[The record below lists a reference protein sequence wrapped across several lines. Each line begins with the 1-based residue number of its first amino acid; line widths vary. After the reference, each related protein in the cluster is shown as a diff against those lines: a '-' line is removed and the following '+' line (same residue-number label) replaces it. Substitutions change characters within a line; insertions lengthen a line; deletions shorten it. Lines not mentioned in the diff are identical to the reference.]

1 MIGDITIGQYFP
13 GNSFIHKLDARVKIL
28 LTLAVIISLF
38 ICKNFY
44 SLLLSVAFTLLI
56 VLVGGISFKTVFKSV
71 KPLGIIIVITSLLN
85 LFYGQ
90 GEPLV
95 TLFGRLKITEDGIYT
110 AIFMAV
116 RIILLVVAGSM
127 LTYTT
132 TPTDLTDAIERLFL
146 PLKIFKID
154 IHTVAMTMTIALRF
168 IPTLTEEIEKIMAA
182 QKSRGADMD
191 SGGIIHRAKALIPV
205 LIPLFISSFR
215 RANELAYA
223 MDCRCYKGGK
233 GRTKMKQVKVTAR
246 DFVALGAVIAL
257 FALIIFVNTLSA
269 AVI

>member
-13 GNSFIHKLDARVKIL
+13 GESFIHKLDARVKIL
-28 LTLAVIISLF
+28 LTLAVIVSLF

-44 SLLLSVAFTLLI
+44 SLLLSTAFTLLI
-56 VLVGGISFKTVFKSV
+56 ILIGKISFKTVFKSV

-85 LFYGQ
+85 LFYGS

-95 TLFGRLKITEDGIYT
+95 TLFGRLNITENGIYT
-110 AIFMAV
+110 AIFMTV
-116 RIILLVVAGSM
+116 RIILLVVVGSM

-132 TPTDLTDAIERLFL
+132 TPTDLTDAIERLFS
-146 PLKIFKID
+146 PLKIFKLD
-154 IHTVAMTMTIALRF
+154 VHTVAMTMTIALRF

-182 QKSRGADMD
+182 QKSRGADME
-191 SGGIIHRAKALIPV
+191 SGGLIRRAKALIPV

-215 RANELAYA
+215 RANDLAYA
-223 MDCRCYKGGK
+223 MDCRCYRGGR
-233 GRTKMKQVKVTAR
+233 GRTKMKQVKITAR
-246 DFVALGAVIAL
+246 DIFACAAVAAL
-257 FALIIFVNTLSA
+257 FAFIIFINSLAV